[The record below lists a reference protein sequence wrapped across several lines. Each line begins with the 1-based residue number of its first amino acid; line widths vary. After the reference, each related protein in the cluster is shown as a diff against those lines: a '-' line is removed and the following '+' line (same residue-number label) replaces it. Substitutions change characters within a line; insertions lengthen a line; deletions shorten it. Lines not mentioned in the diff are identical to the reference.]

1 MLCHSQMD
9 GDEKMLVVN
18 LHLHN
23 INTNSQLIFIDDS
36 DIHVILVT

>member
-1 MLCHSQMD
+1 MD

-18 LHLHN
+18 LHLQN
-23 INTNSQLIFIDDS
+23 INTNSQLIFVGDS